1 MKAHA
6 KVPGHPPFNSSVVKA
21 VASLVRPVREEAQ
34 PALTGRQCAAG
45 PSSPGGTLSEALPG
59 PVAQAA
65 PAGTG
70 AVCSGTFPQSVLPAR
85 EQACLGHTLVDAG
98 AASASLASSWEA
110 GKPQPVPGEEPCQV
124 HGVAP
129 ARPAAAA
136 GNREHS
142 ECKEGA
148 WTGSKM
154 AFNISEKG
162 GREQPTPAGGSTQHK
177 PAQATGRAGIPF
189 PPEHEASEAQ
199 SCWECCLCSSRRL
212 WETAGMLW

>member
-6 KVPGHPPFNSSVVKA
+6 KVPGHPPFNGFPGA
-21 VASLVRPVREEAQ
+21 PVREEAQ

-65 PAGTG
+65 PAGGG
-70 AVCSGTFPQSVLPAR
+70 AVCSGTSLQPVLPAR
-85 EQACLGHTLVDAG
+85 EQACLGHTLVGAG

-129 ARPAAAA
+129 ARPA
-136 GNREHS
+136 GQTR
-142 ECKEGA
+142 CGRWKQGA
-148 WTGSKM
+148 
-154 AFNISEKG
+154 F
-162 GREQPTPAGGSTQHK
+162 
-177 PAQATGRAGIPF
+177 
-189 PPEHEASEAQ
+189 
-199 SCWECCLCSSRRL
+199 
-212 WETAGMLW
+212 